1 MRSFTALGS
10 INLGVSIATLAMMP
24 KTTTAIAAIPAL
36 DHPWGTTTA
45 ALASTG
51 PRNTKEVLLD
61 LRGGGLFGG
70 GRKKSASKIYRE
82 SLEEQVSLLNE
93 QLRQARTEV
102 STLRE
107 NAKKRQETITTARS
121 AMRATQGN
129 DRVKVSREE
138 ERARKEKEKEE
149 DRLEKERRKQ
159 QQGTLQRLEG
169 EIKQLDT
176 MKAELEKLLETSA
189 QKIEQLEEKLK
200 SQESLTAQLEDSY
213 QKKIAELEEQ
223 LSDLQKSQ
231 LKKLKELNQQKIDAA
246 VEEALKAQEAEFLA
260 KMEETT
266 QRLTKEHAKV
276 MEQEKIR
283 SSKAVE
289 AERKKMRKLVRALAL
304 REKKL
309 KLQSDPLESESVD
322 KRTTTTTIR
331 TGSSSM
337 TDPIKPPT
345 GRGSI

>member
-1 MRSFTALGS
+1 
-10 INLGVSIATLAMMP
+10 MP

-121 AMRATQGN
+121 AMP
-129 DRVKVSREE
+129 
-138 ERARKEKEKEE
+138 RKEKEKEE